1 MDGSTSGHLLSWGNL
16 RARLMQAGIWVL
28 VGFVLDKLIATAQLM
43 VLARLLMP
51 SDFGLMATSAVV
63 IVTASTL
70 VEVGLEQS
78 LIARQQVTHGDLMTA
93 WIIGIGRSLGLG
105 SILFVCAGPIAQ
117 IFHAPPLEWIL
128 RMHCVGLLIQSL
140 QSPALTVLLRNLDLK
155 RRVKLD
161 LLRRIC
167 EATVTLGLAVWL
179 HSVWALVIGQLT
191 GFAIGSLASYSV
203 APFHPRWSWDWK
215 RIGQFIEY
223 GKYVNL
229 TSVLIMGVMS
239 GGELA
244 ISFLLGVES
253 LGLYQIAMAIPVLI
267 GIRLPM
273 MMNQV
278 AMPAYAFVEQ
288 SRQVAGRMF
297 TMQVGLVAILL
308 VPLTAI
314 VMIWAPEI
322 IQTMAGERW
331 MEAAEPLRILA
342 VFMACYALSSVM
354 GAFYLGMRHPEYQT
368 RCWIVQFL
376 IYAGTIAPFTA
387 HAGLRGAA
395 GALSLSFAIGFAM
408 HLRYARTALGEKMP
422 SFLGILRQEYPRVVE
437 SIRGR

>member
-215 RIGQFIEY
+215 RVGQFIEY

>member
-70 VEVGLEQS
+70 VELGLEQS

>member
-70 VEVGLEQS
+70 VELGLEQS

-93 WIIGIGRSLGLG
+93 WIIGIGRSLALG

-191 GFAIGSLASYSV
+191 GFAIGSLASYLV

-215 RIGQFIEY
+215 RVGQFIEY